1 MNAKN
6 NKLKMFLKVVL
17 LGACACGG
25 ATTCAATYTWKA
37 DENGNWDGNI
47 TDPAHWECDTAD
59 QSGYPQSKNDVI
71 NIPKGVKTKITINSS
86 HESGKWVLLD
96 SCHVTFVSAVDA
108 IGDTAQMNV
117 KELSV
122 KAGATFVLNSAK
134 ILNDSAMVFPYGSTG
149 IVHNASSLR
158 CGNINFHDGK
168 SSAYIEVAGKS
179 TLNAGNI
186 YIGDGNKLVIDD
198 STVIC
203 RARLA
208 LGTYSYA
215 NRVNSSTI
223 VRFKGREPKLLF
235 YDDTYTNGKN
245 LQVCLS
251 NSKMVG
257 DVLNFEFLIPEEGFA
272 SAPIAIAEGNSSSHL
287 FATTWDSDKT
297 KTYYGL
303 FRFKILEESPAVL
316 CCRKVNQKLV
326 EWTLRGENEEGFCRD
341 AMEEGI
347 PPKKAREQTFSF
359 EEPTENRFIYSV
371 LLDCRPTGCKVI
383 VR

>member
-1 MNAKN
+1 MNATADKM
-6 NKLKMFLKVVL
+6 KMFLKAVL
-17 LGACACGG
+17 LGVCVSVG

-47 TDPAHWECDTAD
+47 TDSAHWECDTAD

-86 HESGKWVLLD
+86 HESGKWILLD

-108 IGDTAQMNV
+108 LGDTAQMNV

-122 KAGATFVLNSAK
+122 KAGATIVLNSAK

-186 YIGDGNKLVIDD
+186 YIGDGNKLIIDD

-303 FRFKILEESPAVL
+303 FRFKILEESPAVIA
-316 CCRKVNQKLV
+316 RKRINQKLV
-326 EWTLRGENEEGFCRD
+326 EWTLRGENEAGFCKD
-341 AMEEGI
+341 AMEEGT

-359 EEPTENRFIYSV
+359 EEPTENHFIYSV
-371 LLDCRPTGCKVI
+371 LLDCRPIGFMVI

>member
-1 MNAKN
+1 MNAN
-6 NKLKMFLKVVL
+6 QALKIL
-17 LGACACGG
+17 LFGASVCLGTIAY
-25 ATTCAATYTWKA
+25 AVTYTWKA

-47 TDPAHWECDTAD
+47 TDPAHWECDTAG
-59 QSGYPQSKNDVI
+59 SPECPQSKSDTI
-71 NIPKGVKTKITINSS
+71 FIPQNARIRITIDKS
-86 HESGKWVLLD
+86 HVSGTWKLQAG
-96 SCHVTFVSAVDA
+96 SHVTFVSAVDA

-117 KELSV
+117 KELQM

-134 ILNDSAMVFPYGSTG
+134 ILNDSAMAFPNGSTG

-158 CGNINFHDGK
+158 CGNINLHDGK

-186 YIGDGNKLVIDD
+186 YVGDGNKLVIDD

-235 YDDTYTNGKN
+235 YDDTNTNGKN

-297 KTYYGL
+297 KPYYGL

-326 EWTLRGENEEGFCRD
+326 EWTLVKGEHEEGFCKEL
-341 AMEEGI
+341 MEEGI

-359 EEPTENRFIYSV
+359 EEPTENHFIYSV
-371 LLDCRPTGCKVI
+371 LLDCRPTGFKVI